1 MTILQKANPRV
12 TALLRP
18 GKRKEGQEYRL
29 TRYLLRREAEGGVLF
44 FNTLT
49 CELLLLTPEEAADAL
64 NNDELLRRGF
74 VVPADYDEMRR
85 AKSMR
90 ELLRASE
97 PPRKETTSYLV
108 YTTLDCNARCYYCY
122 EADHPHCYMSKE
134 TALKS
139 AAYMAEHCG
148 GKKIHISWFG
158 GEPLCNTAAMDTI
171 CTELKNRGVEYGSNM
186 ISNSYL
192 FDAETADK
200 AADLWHIG
208 NIQVTLDGTEEVYN
222 RTKAYVAAGNTSPFR
237 TVLDNIGR
245 MLDKNIGVSI
255 RLNVSD
261 ENAEDLGNLIDQL
274 CERFGGR
281 KGFSIYT
288 HILFSYDDGDIET
301 RDRVVKKEAAL
312 REKLQGHGIR
322 YTENGGKL
330 PRSMRLYH
338 CMADR
343 ASTLNI
349 HPDGKTGCCEHYYN
363 SDFTGTLDSEERDEA
378 VLAAFREQIDELPR
392 CSTCSVYP
400 QCVLLKKCAEHKCF
414 ESTVTNIEDDI
425 LRGMGAAWERYME
438 KLKEKKAEE
447 EENGAEEEPQT
458 DTEESCT

>member
-1 MTILQKANPRV
+1 MITLQKANPRAA
-12 TALLRP
+12 ALLRP
-18 GKRKEGQEYRL
+18 QKRKEGQEYRL
-29 TRYLLRREAEGGVLF
+29 TYYLLRRDVEDGVLF

-97 PPRKETTSYLV
+97 PPMKEKTSYLV
-108 YTTLDCNARCYYCY
+108 YPTLDCNARCYYCY

-148 GKKIHISWFG
+148 GKKIRISWFG

-171 CTELKNRGVEYGSNM
+171 CTELKNRGLEYGCSM

-192 FDAETADK
+192 FDDEAAEK
-200 AADLWHIG
+200 AVDLWHIG

-245 MLDKNIGVSI
+245 MLDHNILVSV

-288 HILFSYDDGDIET
+288 HILFAYDDGDLET

-312 REKLQGHGIR
+312 REKLRGYGIR
-322 YTENGGKL
+322 YTDNRGKL

-338 CMADR
+338 CMADHNN
-343 ASTLNI
+343 TLNI
-349 HPDGKTGCCEHYYN
+349 HPDGKTGCCEHYYR
-363 SDFTGTLDSEERDEA
+363 SDFTGTLDSEEQDEA

-392 CSTCSVYP
+392 CGTCPVYP

-414 ESTVTNIEDDI
+414 ESTVTQEKDEI
-425 LRGMGAAWERYME
+425 LRAMGGVYARYLE
-438 KLKEKKAEE
+438 KLKQEKAVEE
-447 EENGAEEEPQT
+447 TGAEEAPQA